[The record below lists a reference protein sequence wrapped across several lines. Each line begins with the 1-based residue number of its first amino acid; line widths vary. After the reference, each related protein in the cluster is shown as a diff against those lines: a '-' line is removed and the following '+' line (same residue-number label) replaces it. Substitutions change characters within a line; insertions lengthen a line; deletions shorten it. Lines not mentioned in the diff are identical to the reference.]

1 VADLGHRPASRGGR
15 SVAVHASSFSAA
27 VRGVELDFGAGSG
40 DFAADSM
47 GIAMKK
53 LILIAALLAPTGV
66 LADSGSD
73 GANAKRGEQ
82 MVCRP
87 IKETGS
93 RLSKKRICMTREQ
106 WAEQKRIMRTDLNQA
121 QTRRNE
127 PTSN

>member
-1 VADLGHRPASRGGR
+1 
-15 SVAVHASSFSAA
+15 
-27 VRGVELDFGAGSG
+27 
-40 DFAADSM
+40 M

-66 LADSGSD
+66 LADSGGN
-73 GANAKRGEQ
+73 GADAKRNTQ

-93 RLSKKRICMTREQ
+93 RLSKKRVCMTREQ

-127 PTSN
+127 PQSD

>member
-1 VADLGHRPASRGGR
+1 
-15 SVAVHASSFSAA
+15 
-27 VRGVELDFGAGSG
+27 
-40 DFAADSM
+40 M

-53 LILIAALLAPTGV
+53 LILIAALVAPTGA
-66 LADSGSD
+66 LAESSSD
-73 GANAKRGEQ
+73 GASAKRNTQ

-93 RLSKKRICMTREQ
+93 RLSKKKVCMTREQ

-127 PTSN
+127 PQSN